1 MKCTQKFVLSL
12 KHFWEFEIMSKE
24 KVKRKKINLCLA
36 LFQLLGLLGFG
47 IKIMHGTFLL
57 S

>member
-12 KHFWEFEIMSKE
+12 QHFWEFEIMSKE
-24 KVKRKKINLCLA
+24 KVKRKKINLCLT